1 MDMMKLMERAQQM
14 QAQMQAAQESL
25 AARTVTGTAGGGV
38 VTVEA
43 DGQGSVRKVSID
55 PKVVDPADVAMLED
69 LVAVAVADAQRR
81 AAELQQSEMGKVTGG
96 LQLPF

>member
-1 MDMMKLMERAQQM
+1 MDMMKLMEQAQQM
-14 QAQMQAAQESL
+14 QSQMQAAQDAL

-43 DGQGSVRKVSID
+43 DGQGMVRKVTLD
-55 PKVVDPADVAMLED
+55 PTIVDPADVAMLED
-69 LVAVAVADAQRR
+69 LITVAVADAQRQ
-81 AAELQQSEMGKVTGG
+81 AAELQQAEMGKVTGG

>member
-1 MDMMKLMERAQQM
+1 MDMMKLMEQAQQM
-14 QAQMQAAQESL
+14 QAQMQAAQEAL
-25 AARTVTGTAGGGV
+25 AAQTVTGTAGGGM

-43 DGQGSVRKVSID
+43 DGQGTVRKVTLD

-69 LVAVAVADAQRR
+69 LITVAVADAQRR
-81 AAELQQSEMGKVTGG
+81 AAELQQSEMGRVTGG

>member
-1 MDMMKLMERAQQM
+1 MDMMKLMEQAQQM
-14 QAQMQAAQESL
+14 QSQMQAAQEAL

-43 DGQGSVRKVSID
+43 DGQGTVRKVTLD

-69 LVAVAVADAQRR
+69 LITVAVADAQRR
-81 AAELQQSEMGKVTGG
+81 AADLQQAEMGKVTGG

>member
-1 MDMMKLMERAQQM
+1 MDMMKLMEQAQQM
-14 QAQMQAAQESL
+14 QSQMEAAQEAL
-25 AARTVTGTAGGGV
+25 AARTVTGSAGGGV

-43 DGQGSVRKVSID
+43 DGQGTVRKVTLD
-55 PKVVDPADVAMLED
+55 PTVVDPGDVAMLED
-69 LVAVAVADAQRR
+69 LITVAVADAQRR

>member
-1 MDMMKLMERAQQM
+1 MDMMKLMEQAQQM
-14 QAQMQAAQESL
+14 QSQMAAAQEAL

-43 DGQGSVRKVSID
+43 DGQGTVRKVTLD
-55 PKVVDPADVAMLED
+55 PTVVDPSDVAMLED
-69 LVAVAVADAQRR
+69 LITVAVADAQRR
-81 AAELQQSEMGKVTGG
+81 AADLQQSEMGKVTGG

>member
-1 MDMMKLMERAQQM
+1 MDMMKLMEQAQQM
-14 QAQMQAAQESL
+14 QQQMQAAQEAL

-43 DGQGSVRKVSID
+43 DGQGTVRKVTIAPS
-55 PKVVDPADVAMLED
+55 VVDPADVAMLED
-69 LVAVAVADAQRR
+69 LVTVAVADAQRR